1 MIQTCPPNCE
11 TGSGR
16 ALMTVLVEAP
26 LSEATKQATHRTAFK
41 QLNIT
46 KNKSTTHYIIE
57 KK

>member
-1 MIQTCPPNCE
+1 
-11 TGSGR
+11 
-16 ALMTVLVEAP
+16 MTVLVEAP